1 MVTRRI
7 QGACNVE
14 VESCARAFIEVHALG
29 SGLRAIGG
37 RHQSSCLAAAFPS
50 DGEGVALPGGN
61 RSRRA
66 GSDQKISSAVSFRR
80 ELEIAAR
87 FSGVLADALPDKM
100 AHHRDRYPGV

>member
-1 MVTRRI
+1 MHGDTTD
-7 QGACNVE
+7 QGAGNVE
-14 VESCARAFIEVHALG
+14 VGSGARAFIEVHALG

-66 GSDQKISSAVSFRR
+66 GSGQRMIPAVSYRR

-87 FSGVLADALPDKM
+87 FSGVLADGAP
-100 AHHRDRYPGV
+100 R